1 MTVPQRL
8 LPPQAVSTQSMTT
21 LLVVDDELL
30 NRDVLTRR
38 LERVGYRVL
47 VADSGPSALAIAA
60 AQHVDLVL
68 LDVMMPGMDGVATL
82 RQLRRTRSVS
92 ELPVIMVTAKD
103 DSADVVGALDA
114 GANDYMTKPVDF
126 VIAQARIRTQLTAR
140 RADPLTGLPN
150 RVLFMERANQQ
161 LAQSRDAGA
170 FEFAV
175 FFLDVDRF
183 KIVNDSLGHTAGDHL
198 LTGISRRL
206 EESLRCTDTVARFD
220 GECTLAR
227 LGGDEFTVLLAGVR
241 NAVDARGVAERLVA
255 AVSRPFE
262 LAGREVVATISVG
275 IVMADPRYQNAEE
288 MVRDADTA
296 MYRAKDR
303 GRARCEIFDT
313 SMLAAAE
320 ARLRI
325 ESDLR
330 RAIAR
335 QEFQLHYQPIVM
347 LSDQQLCGFEALVR
361 WQHPERG
368 LVPPDGFIPIAEET
382 GLILP
387 LGVWVLREACRQMR
401 AWDREFPECA
411 DLAINVNLSAR
422 QCLDPALVT
431 HVAEVLAETGLEPR
445 RLKLEITESLILE
458 RSAEVI
464 GVLKA
469 LRELGVQ
476 LGLDDFGMG
485 YSALSYL
492 QQLPVQTL
500 KIDRSFVSGIAE
512 NNNVEIVR
520 AILSLASGLAMNV
533 TAEGVETADQVARL
547 KDLSCEF
554 GQGYFFDR
562 PLTADRARDVLQ
574 RASARSSEGRRA
586 GVQRAEPRPLGQA

>member
-1 MTVPQRL
+1 
-8 LPPQAVSTQSMTT
+8 
-21 LLVVDDELL
+21 
-30 NRDVLTRR
+30 
-38 LERVGYRVL
+38 
-47 VADSGPSALAIAA
+47 
-60 AQHVDLVL
+60 VDLVL

-103 DSADVVGALDA
+103 ASADVVDALDA

-126 VIAQARIRTQLTAR
+126 AIAQARIRTQLTAR

-150 RVLFMERANQQ
+150 RVLFMERVNQQ
-161 LAQSRDAGA
+161 LAQGHDAGV

-183 KIVNDSLGHTAGDHL
+183 KIVNDSLGHAAGDHL

-206 EESLRCTDTVARFD
+206 EQSLRCTDTVARFD

-241 NAVDARGVAERLVA
+241 NAVDAGCVAERLVA
-255 AVSRPFE
+255 AVSKPFE
-262 LAGREVVATISVG
+262 LEGREVVATISVG
-275 IVMADPRYQNAEE
+275 IVMADARYQSAEE

-303 GRARCEIFDT
+303 GRARCEIYDT
-313 SMLAAAE
+313 SMRAAAE

-387 LGVWVLREACRQMR
+387 IGLWVLREACRQMR
-401 AWDREFPECA
+401 AWDREFPERA

-422 QCLDPALVT
+422 QCLDPALVSQ
-431 HVAEVLAETGLEPR
+431 VAEVLAETGLEPR
-445 RLKLEITESLILE
+445 RLKLEITESLIVE

-464 GVLKA
+464 EVLKA

-492 QQLPVQTL
+492 QRLPVQTL

-512 NNNVEIVR
+512 DNNVEIVR
-520 AILSLASGLAMNV
+520 AILSLASGLSMNV
-533 TAEGVETADQVARL
+533 TAEGVETADQAARL

-562 PLTADRARDVLQ
+562 PLSADRARDLLQ
-574 RASARSSEGRRA
+574 HTSARSS
-586 GVQRAEPRPLGQA
+586 

>member
-1 MTVPQRL
+1 MQP
-8 LPPQAVSTQSMTT
+8 MTT

-30 NRDVLTRR
+30 NRDVLQRR

-60 AQHVDLVL
+60 AQRVDLVL
-68 LDVMMPGMDGVATL
+68 LDVMMPGMDGVETL
-82 RQLRRTRSVS
+82 KQLRRARSVS

-103 DSADVVGALDA
+103 SSEDVVEALEA

-126 VIAQARIRTQLTAR
+126 AIAQARIRTQLTAR

-150 RVLFMERANQQ
+150 RLLFMERLNEQIARS
-161 LAQSRDAGA
+161 AAAGA

-183 KIVNDSLGHTAGDHL
+183 KVVNDSLGHTVGDGL

-206 EESLRCTDTVARFD
+206 EQSLRSTDTVARFA

-241 NAVDARGVAERLVA
+241 NVVDARMIADRLVA
-255 AVSRPFE
+255 AVSKPFE
-262 LAGREVVATISVG
+262 LEGRQVVVTVSVG
-275 IVMADPRYQNAEE
+275 VVMADARYQQAED

-303 GRARCEIFDT
+303 GKARCEIFDT

-320 ARLRI
+320 ERLVI

-330 RAIAR
+330 RAIDR
-335 QEFQLHYQPIVM
+335 QEFELHYQPIVT
-347 LSDQQLCGFEALVR
+347 LSDQRLCGFEALVR
-361 WQHPERG
+361 WQHPVRG
-368 LVPPDGFIPIAEET
+368 LVPPGGFIPVAEET
-382 GLILP
+382 GLIVPIGL
-387 LGVWVLREACRQMR
+387 WVLREACRQMR
-401 AWDREFPECA
+401 AWDSEFPECA
-411 DLAINVNLSAR
+411 DMMVNVNLSAR
-422 QCLDPALVT
+422 QCLHPTLVSDVT
-431 HVAEVLAETGLEPR
+431 RVLAETGLEPH
-445 RLKLEITESLILE
+445 RLKLEITESLVLE
-458 RSAEVI
+458 GSEEVI
-464 GVLKA
+464 GILKA
-469 LRELGVQ
+469 LRGLGVQ

-492 QQLPVQTL
+492 QQLPVQTI
-500 KIDRSFVSGIAE
+500 KIDRSFVNGIQNAS
-512 NNNVEIVR
+512 NVEIVR
-520 AILSLASGLAMNV
+520 AILSLASGLSMNV
-533 TAEGVETADQVARL
+533 TAEGVETADQAARL

-554 GQGYFFDR
+554 AQGYFFDR
-562 PLTADRARDVLQ
+562 PLTHDRAREVLQ
-574 RASARSSEGRRA
+574 RHKRSIVAPSIA
-586 GVQRAEPRPLGQA
+586 

>member
-1 MTVPQRL
+1 MTPTRSSSRTRA
-8 LPPQAVSTQSMTT
+8 PRAPAIQSIT

-30 NRDVLTRR
+30 NRDALQRR

-68 LDVMMPGMDGVATL
+68 LDVMMPGMDGLETL
-82 RQLRRTRSVS
+82 RQLRQTRAVS

-103 DSADVVGALDA
+103 GSEDVVEALDA
-114 GANDYMTKPVDF
+114 GANDYITKPVDF
-126 VIAQARIRTQLTAR
+126 AVAQARIRTQLTAR

-150 RVLFMERANQQ
+150 RLLFMERLNHLIARSS
-161 LAQSRDAGA
+161 AAGA

-183 KIVNDSLGHTAGDHL
+183 KIINDSLGHAAGDEL

-206 EESLRCTDTVARFD
+206 EQSLRSTDTVARFA

-241 NAVDARGVAERLVA
+241 GVVDARMIAERLVA
-255 AVSRPFE
+255 AVARPFE
-262 LAGREVVATISVG
+262 LEGRAVVVSLSVG
-275 IVMADPRYQNAEE
+275 VVMADARYQRAED

-296 MYRAKDR
+296 MYAAKDR
-303 GRARCEIFDT
+303 GKARCEIFDT
-313 SMLAAAE
+313 SMLLAAE
-320 ARLRI
+320 ERLGI

-330 RAIAR
+330 RAIER
-335 QEFQLHYQPIVM
+335 QEFQLHYQPIVT
-347 LSDQQLCGFEALVR
+347 LSDQQLSGFEALVR
-361 WQHPERG
+361 WQHPVRG
-368 LVPPDGFIPIAEET
+368 LIPPSGFIPIAEET
-382 GLILP
+382 GLIVPIGL
-387 LGVWVLREACRQMR
+387 WVLREACRQMR
-401 AWDREFPECA
+401 AWDSEFPECA
-411 DLAINVNLSAR
+411 NLMINVNLSAR
-422 QCLDPALVT
+422 QCLHPALAT
-431 HVAEVLAETGLEPR
+431 DVARVLAETGLEPQ
-445 RLKLEITESLILE
+445 RLKLEITESLVLE
-458 RSAEVI
+458 GSDEVI
-464 GVLKA
+464 GILQA
-469 LRELGVQ
+469 LRRLGVQ

-500 KIDRSFVSGIAE
+500 KIDRSFVSGIQNA
-512 NNNVEIVR
+512 NNVEIVR
-520 AILSLASGLAMNV
+520 AILSLASGLSMNV
-533 TAEGVETADQVARL
+533 TAEGVETADQAARL

-562 PLTADRARDVLQ
+562 PLTHDRAREVVQ
-574 RASARSSEGRRA
+574 KHKRSIVA
-586 GVQRAEPRPLGQA
+586 Q